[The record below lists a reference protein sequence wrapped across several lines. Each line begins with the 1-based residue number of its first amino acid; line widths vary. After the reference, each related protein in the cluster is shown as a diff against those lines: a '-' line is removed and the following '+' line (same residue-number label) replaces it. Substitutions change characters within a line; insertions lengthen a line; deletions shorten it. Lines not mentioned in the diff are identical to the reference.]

1 MTLYQVTFTV
11 NFVALI
17 ASLWLGM
24 YLVTRNPRV
33 PTAWLTALT
42 LWSLSG
48 LFINVLLALNPP
60 PVPAFRPACAFSFL
74 FGPQE
79 CLNKE
84 PTPGYRA
91 GRSRRPLPFGITPPC

>member
-1 MTLYQVTFTV
+1 MTLYQITFTV

-33 PTAWLTALT
+33 PTAWLTAFT
-42 LWSLSG
+42 LWSLGG

-60 PVPAFRPACAFSFL
+60 PDPAFRPM
-74 FGPQE
+74 
-79 CLNKE
+79 
-84 PTPGYRA
+84 PGCRD
-91 GRSRRPLPFGITPPC
+91 GLSCPPLLFGITPPC